1 MKTTS
6 DYVIDTQS
14 WLTLAVL
21 ALIWGGSFMFVG
33 VAVKELPALLIVF
46 ARLGLAAAILLP
58 LHLYFQGALP
68 RDSKTWIACA
78 GMSIL
83 NNVLPFTAISWGQHY
98 ISGGLASVINATTPM
113 FGAAFMALF
122 AMEKLSLRK
131 GLALALGLV
140 GVIVLKEGKFGDLGA
155 QSLGI
160 LAVTFA
166 SACYGISTVWAKK
179 RLMGIAPITIATCQ
193 LLSSATIMA
202 VLVAT
207 FSTPSLYFAA
217 SSQTWAALIGL
228 AALSTSIAYLIF
240 FRINKR
246 SGPSFVVL
254 VTMLV
259 PVSAILLGYWILN
272 EQLSLIQLV
281 GAAIIFSALLIIDG
295 RVLAKLGINLA

>member
-1 MKTTS
+1 MNTNPEYK
-6 DYVIDTQS
+6 IDTQS
-14 WLTLAVL
+14 WAMLAIL

-46 ARLGLAAAILLP
+46 ARLGIAAAILLP
-58 LHLYFQGALP
+58 LHLFFVGALP
-68 RDSKTWIACA
+68 RDFKTWLACA

-122 AMEKLSLRK
+122 AMEKLTLRK

-140 GVIVLKEGKFGDLGA
+140 GVVVLKEGNFGDLGA
-155 QSLGI
+155 QSRGI

-179 RLMGIAPITIATCQ
+179 NLMGIQPMTIATCQ
-193 LLSSATIMA
+193 LTSSAMMMA
-202 VLVAT
+202 VLVFA
-207 FSTPSLYFAA
+207 FSTPAQYFQVSA
-217 SSQTWAALIGL
+217 QTWAALIAL

-259 PVSAILLGYWILN
+259 PVSAILLGYWVLN
-272 EQLSLIQLV
+272 EQLSLEQLV

-295 RVLAKLGINLA
+295 RVLTKLGIKLA

>member
-1 MKTTS
+1 MNTNPEYK
-6 DYVIDTQS
+6 IDTQA
-14 WLTLAVL
+14 WLMLAGL

-33 VAVKELPALLIVF
+33 IAVKELPALLIVF
-46 ARLGLAAAILLP
+46 ARLGIAAAILLP
-58 LHLYFQGALP
+58 LHWIFQGALP
-68 RDSKTWIACA
+68 RDSKTWLVCA

-122 AMEKLSLRK
+122 ALEKLTLRK
-131 GLALALGLV
+131 GLALALGFI
-140 GVIVLKEGKFGDLGA
+140 GVALLKQGKFGDLGA

-160 LAVTFA
+160 LAVVFA
-166 SACYGISTVWAKK
+166 SACYGLSSVWAKK
-179 RLMGIAPITIATCQ
+179 YLMVIAPMTIATCQ
-193 LLSSATIMA
+193 LLSSAAMML
-202 VLVAT
+202 VLVFT
-207 FSTPSLYFAA
+207 FSTPSLYLRA
-217 SSQTWAALIGL
+217 SPQTWVALFGL

-259 PVSAILLGYWILN
+259 PVSAILLGYVVLN
-272 EQLSLIQLV
+272 EHLSLNELL
-281 GAAIIFSALLIIDG
+281 GALIILCALLIIDG
-295 RVLAKLGINLA
+295 RMLKKLRLAPT